1 MTEPSDA
8 LAAAAALPTVMAPAL
23 PHSLPTAADDG
34 RADETLTGALDRW
47 ARAEVEDTTPHRSD
61 VVRAFLAARV
71 YIPAVAPSS
80 VIGEASRDQLGM
92 IALRRED
99 GLTAVPVFTDIERLV
114 AWRPDARP
122 LPHSGASVAQIAQEE
137 GYAVAVIDIDGPV
150 TATLPIADL
159 APR

>member
-1 MTEPSDA
+1 MTESTDA
-8 LAAAAALPTVMAPAL
+8 LAAAAALPTGRGSAL
-23 PHSLPTAADDG
+23 QHSVAQPADDG
-34 RADETLTGALDRW
+34 RADEALTAALAGW
-47 ARAEVEDTTPHRSD
+47 AMAEAEDTTPHRSE

-71 YIPAVAPSS
+71 YVPAVAPSS
-80 VIGEASRDQLGM
+80 VIGGASSDRLGM

-122 LPHSGASVAQIAQEE
+122 LPHSGAAVAQIAQEE

-159 APR
+159 AAA